1 MEVQMENE
9 ALEVLERMVL
19 ENDQSVEAWYLGGWC
34 LYLLGGR
41 GRSCPSDRSDGL
53 NLAESERLQSTL
65 RSSRNWLRQAMKL
78 YDLVDYEDEKLK
90 EHALELIQE
99 LDRDLGVTADHS
111 DEGDEEKADA
121 WDDKTDRSNNDDDDH
136 QMADP

>member
-19 ENDQSVEAWYLGGWC
+19 ENDQSVETWYLGGWC

-41 GRSCPSDRSDGL
+41 GRGPSSDRSDGL
-53 NLAESERLQSTL
+53 DLAETEQLQSTL

-78 YDLVDYEDEKLK
+78 YDLVDYEDEKLQ
-90 EHALELIQE
+90 EHALELIKE
-99 LDRDLGVTADHS
+99 LDRDLGVSADHS
-111 DEGDEEKADA
+111 DEGDEVEADS
-121 WDDKTDRSNNDDDDH
+121 WDDESDRSNNDDEDH
-136 QMADP
+136 QMADS